1 MLHASKQLKYM
12 ILYHPRW
19 VLDTL
24 ESEKKMFSINIMFTD
39 PTSNF

>member
-12 ILYHPRW
+12 ILYHL
-19 VLDTL
+19 LDML